1 MRYSFEGK
9 IRYSEVGEDGRLTM
23 PGILNYFQD
32 CSTFQSESLHQGTGV
47 LKERNRV
54 WVLSAWQVDVLRFP
68 VLGEP
73 VVVSTWPYAFKSFLG
88 YRNFMIS
95 TADGEMLA
103 RANSIWSYLDVERGC
118 PVRLTEEDMNGYE
131 TSEKLDM
138 DYAPRKIAI
147 PAESEPKVPFSVQ
160 YHHLDTNHHV
170 NNVQYICMASDC
182 LPQGFAV
189 QSMRAEY
196 KKQVRLGEVLYPY
209 VAETPDMV
217 TVVLKNAEKQ
227 PCTVV
232 QFSGCHVNL

>member
-47 LKERNRV
+47 LKGRNRV
-54 WVLSAWQVDVLRFP
+54 WVLSAWQVEILRFP

-73 VVVSTWPYAFKSFLG
+73 VTTSTWPYAFKSFLG
-88 YRNFMIS
+88 YRNFTMCTS
-95 TADGEMLA
+95 AGDPLA

-118 PVRLTEEDMNGYE
+118 PVRLTEEDMKGYE

-138 DYAPRKIAI
+138 NYLPRKIAI
-147 PAESEPKVPFSVQ
+147 PSEGEQLQPFPVQ
-160 YHHLDTNHHV
+160 KHHLDTNHHV
-170 NNVQYICMASDC
+170 NNVQYICMAADY
-182 LPQGFAV
+182 LPERFVIRG
-189 QSMRAEY
+189 MRAEY
-196 KKQVRLGEVLYPY
+196 KKQVRLGERLYPW
-209 VAETPDMV
+209 VAQTEDAV
-217 TVVLKNAEKQ
+217 TVVLKDAENQ

-232 QFSGCHVNL
+232 QFMGCREDI